1 MIGSS
6 RAGVAVGWVIGP
18 LFGLTSWLRR
28 SRTFHPRGAVYHA
41 WAAQHP
47 AVAQELSPLAERL
60 TGGALVRF
68 SGALWKRAESVP
80 DVLGCAIRL
89 RDGNSGDSDDAAPA
103 EGDQDLLFATIR
115 RPWTM
120 PFAPFTTAV
129 HDYLANDYFAVS
141 PFDAGLPRSVYLRLH
156 PVEANRE
163 GGGSRKDRLAR
174 AVARHDAVLE
184 LEASYGP
191 FGPWAPLITL
201 VLQRP
206 ARVDPE
212 RLRFRPFRSGRGLMP
227 RGFVHSLRVGVYAL
241 SQGARP
247 NQSTT

>member
-6 RAGVAVGWVIGP
+6 RAGLALGWVIGP
-18 LFGLTSWLRR
+18 VFALTSWLRR

-60 TGGALVRF
+60 TGAALVRF
-68 SGALWKRAESVP
+68 SGALWKRAESLP

-89 RDGNSGDSDDAAPA
+89 RAGDSGDGEDAEPS

-120 PFAPFTTAV
+120 PFAPFSTAV

-141 PFDAGLPRSVYLRLH
+141 PFDAGLPRSIYLRLH
-156 PVEANRE
+156 PVEKARE
-163 GGGSRKDRLAR
+163 RGSRGDRLAR
-174 AVARHDAVLE
+174 AVARHAAVLD
-184 LEASYGP
+184 LEASHGP
-191 FGPWAPLITL
+191 FGPWSPLITL

-206 ARVDPE
+206 ARMDSE
-212 RLRFRPFRSGRGLMP
+212 RLRFRPFRSGRGLTP

-247 NQSTT
+247 NHSTT